1 MFQQDKLVGRVP
13 QGPNVR
19 IPVDFWA
26 SGRVECRAF
35 LQPTVSPHTRRRGY
49 ELEGQQPRLH
59 GWALILGASSGF
71 GEATAL
77 SLARIGLHIFGVHL
91 DRKAT
96 LENVDRIVAE
106 IKAQDREVIF
116 FNVNAADAEKRQ
128 EVLDQ
133 VEKVLAD
140 RGQLGSLNVLLH
152 SLAFGALRSFI
163 TESPKDALTQ
173 SQLEMTLD
181 VMANSLVYWVQ
192 DVVRRKLM
200 GPGSKIFA
208 MTSSGG
214 NHVWPTYG
222 AISAAKAAL
231 EAHIRQLAYELAPLR
246 ITANCIRAGVT
257 DTPALRKIPGNE
269 KLVDGAL
276 AKNPHGRLTT
286 PADVAAAIAALC
298 IEGTHWVTGNIIG
311 VDGGEDLTG

>member
-1 MFQQDKLVGRVP
+1 MPRVF
-13 QGPNVR
+13 GIAR
-19 IPVDFWA
+19 SA
-26 SGRVECRAF
+26 YM
-35 LQPTVSPHTRRRGY
+35 RRSL
-49 ELEGQQPRLH
+49 ELDGEKTPLR

-77 SLARIGLHIFGVHL
+77 TLAREGMHIFGVHL

-96 LENVDRIVAE
+96 LENVERIIAE
-106 IKAQDREVIF
+106 IKALGREAVF

-128 EVLDQ
+128 EVLEQ
-133 VEKVLAD
+133 MEKVLAD
-140 RGQLGSLNVLLH
+140 RGEPGSVKVLLH
-152 SLAFGALRSFI
+152 SLAFGALRPII
-163 TESPKDALTQ
+163 TENPKDALTQ
-173 SQLEMTLD
+173 SQMEMTLD

-222 AISAAKAAL
+222 AVSAAKAAL

-269 KLVDGAL
+269 KLVEGAL
-276 AKNPHGRLTT
+276 AKNPHGRLST
-286 PADVAAAIAALC
+286 PADVAAAITALC
-298 IEGTHWVTGNIIG
+298 TEGTHWITGNIIG